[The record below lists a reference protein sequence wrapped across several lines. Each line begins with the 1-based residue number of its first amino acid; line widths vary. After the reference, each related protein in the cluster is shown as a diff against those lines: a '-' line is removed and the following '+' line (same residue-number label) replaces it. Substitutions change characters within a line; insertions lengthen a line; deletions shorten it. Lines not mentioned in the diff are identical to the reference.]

1 MSPEYMVLS
10 VSTVMLV
17 SNGVFTISV
26 VVVSDTSLYCS
37 LSLMLAVMLAC
48 PITFA
53 GNVAVKYPSSSVG
66 VLSTVK
72 LVPSLYVI
80 VTSNVSPMT
89 GSSSSANVSIPLN
102 SISVPSSYSS
112 SDSITRNKSCFTG
125 RISTLALSSEYRNSS
140 FPSKINSTSAFPSI
154 PVVSNW

>member
-1 MSPEYMVLS
+1 
-10 VSTVMLV
+10 MLV

-26 VVVSDTSLYCS
+26 VVVSDASLYCS

-66 VLSTVK
+66 VLSTVR

-80 VTSNVSPMT
+80 VTSTVSPMT

-102 SISVPSSYSS
+102 SMSVPSSYSS
-112 SDSITRNKSCFTG
+112 SDSITSNMSCFDG
-125 RISTLALSSEYRNSS
+125 RISIVSVALDSR
-140 FPSKINSTSAFPSI
+140 
-154 PVVSNW
+154 